1 MAVPRKSNERGFL
14 IMKREFL
21 KSLDLDDKVIE
32 QIMSKNGVDIE
43 NVKKSF
49 GDVDSIKQVKGNDIV

>member
-1 MAVPRKSNERGFL
+1 
-14 IMKREFL
+14 MKREFL

>member
-1 MAVPRKSNERGFL
+1 VAVPLKSNERGFL

-21 KSLDLDDKVIE
+21 KSLNLDDKVIE
-32 QIMSKNGVDIE
+32 QIMSENGADIE

-49 GDVDSIKQVKGNDIV
+49 GDVDSIKQVIGNNIV